1 MSATPERSSAREDPA
16 LIGRIARLHY
26 EHGLTHQQIADLVG
40 VSRVKVTRLLAQA
53 RRTGV
58 VEIRVHSDE
67 PLFTDLE
74 LQLATHTGL
83 DHVLLAPTTDDDDD
97 QHDALGAVGARL
109 LANLLVGGGTVAV
122 GLSASV
128 AAAARHL
135 RGLERTEAR
144 FVPATGTW
152 LPGDGAPQHDD
163 VAQALARA
171 VGGCSS
177 ALPAP
182 VLAASE
188 EAATHYRREPAVRDV
203 LERARGSKL
212 AVVGIGGVTAGSSL
226 LLDANLPDGA
236 IDELLAAGAVGG
248 IVASFLD
255 ADGRPIATGLSR
267 RIVGLTVEELREIPV
282 RLGIAGGSSKR
293 AAVAGAIRGGHLTAL
308 VTDLDTGRWLLDEL
322 DAVGDQRSEL

>member
-1 MSATPERSSAREDPA
+1 M
-16 LIGRIARLHY
+16 IGRVARLHY

-74 LQLATHTGL
+74 LQLATHAGL
-83 DHVLLAPTTDDDDD
+83 DHVLLAPTTVDEDA
-97 QHDALGAVGARL
+97 QYDALGVVAARL
-109 LANLLVGGGTVAV
+109 LATLLVEGGTVAV

-135 RGLERTEAR
+135 RGLERPEVG

-152 LPGDGAPQHDD
+152 LPGEDGPQHDD

-171 VGGCSS
+171 VGGRSS
-177 ALPAP
+177 SLPAP

-188 EAATHYRREPAVRDV
+188 EAAAHYRREPAVRDA
-203 LERARGSKL
+203 LERARRSNL
-212 AVVGIGGVTAGSSL
+212 AVVGIGGLTAGSSL
-226 LLDANLPDGA
+226 LLDANLPDGTVE
-236 IDELLAAGAVGG
+236 ELLTAGAVGG

-255 ADGRPIATGLSR
+255 ADGRPIPTGFSR
-267 RIVGLTVEELREIPV
+267 RIVGLTVEELGAIPV
-282 RLGIAGGSSKR
+282 RLGIAGGVSKR
-293 AAVAGAIRGGHLTAL
+293 AAVAAALRGHHLTSL
-308 VTDLDTGRWLLDEL
+308 VTDVDTGRWLLDK
-322 DAVGDQRSEL
+322 R

>member
-1 MSATPERSSAREDPA
+1 M
-16 LIGRIARLHY
+16 GRVARLHY

-40 VSRVKVTRLLAQA
+40 LSRVKVTRLLAQA

-67 PLFTDLE
+67 PLVTELE
-74 LQLATHTGL
+74 LQLATRTGL

-109 LANLLVGGGTVAV
+109 LTTLLVGGATVAV

-128 AAAARHL
+128 AATARHL
-135 RGLERTEAR
+135 RGLELHDTR

-171 VGGCSS
+171 VGGRSS
-177 ALPAP
+177 SLPAP
-182 VLAASE
+182 VLAASD
-188 EAATHYRREPAVRDV
+188 EAAAYYRREPAVLDA
-203 LERARGSKL
+203 LDRARHAGL

-226 LLDANLPDGA
+226 LLDANLPDGTV
-236 IDELLAAGAVGG
+236 DELVAAGAVGG
-248 IVASFLD
+248 IVASFLGT
-255 ADGRPIATGLSR
+255 DGRPIPTGLSR
-267 RIVGLTVEELREIPV
+267 RIVGLTVDELRAIPV
-282 RLGIAGGSSKR
+282 RLGIAGGASKR
-293 AAVAGAIRGGHLTAL
+293 AAVASAIRGGHLTAL
-308 VTDLDTGRWLLDEL
+308 VTDVDTGRWLLDP
-322 DAVGDQRSEL
+322 

>member
-1 MSATPERSSAREDPA
+1 M
-16 LIGRIARLHY
+16 IGRVARLHY

-40 VSRVKVTRLLAQA
+40 VSSVKVTRLLADA

-67 PLFTDLE
+67 PLFTELE
-74 LQLATHTGL
+74 LALATHAGL
-83 DHVLLAPTTDDDDD
+83 DHVLLAPTTPDDDD

-109 LANLLVGGGTVAV
+109 LATLLVGGGTVAV

-135 RGLERTEAR
+135 HGLERTGAR

-171 VGGCSS
+171 VGGRSS

-188 EAATHYRREPAVRDV
+188 EAATHYRREPAVRDT
-203 LERARGSKL
+203 LERARHANL
-212 AVVGIGGVTAGSSL
+212 AVVGVGGVTAGSSL
-226 LLDANLPDGA
+226 LLDTNLPDGTVE
-236 IDELLAAGAVGG
+236 DLLAAGAVGG

-255 ADGRPIATGLSR
+255 AGGAPIATGLSR
-267 RIVGLTVEELREIPV
+267 RIVGLTVEELGAIPV
-282 RLGIAGGSSKR
+282 RLGIAGGAAKR
-293 AAVAGAIRGGHLTAL
+293 AAVAAAIRGRHLTAL
-308 VTDLDTGRWLLDEL
+308 VTDVDTGRWLLD
-322 DAVGDQRSEL
+322 A